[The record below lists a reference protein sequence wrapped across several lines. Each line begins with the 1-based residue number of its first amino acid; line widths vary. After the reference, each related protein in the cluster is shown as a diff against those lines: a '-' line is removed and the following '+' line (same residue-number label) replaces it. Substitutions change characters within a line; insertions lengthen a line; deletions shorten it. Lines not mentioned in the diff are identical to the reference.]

1 MSNFNFTKTFSGI
14 TKFASTVG
22 RILGR
27 LFLPITFLMTAF
39 DTVTGAIDGF
49 FGTEGNLVQKLLGGL
64 GGAFKGFMKIVTV
77 PMDLV
82 KSLISWIAGKFG
94 FTEFEKLLD
103 GFSFTELFGKA
114 VDWLFV
120 DLPAWFTK
128 TFSWDNILSMLD
140 SALNFANEIGKNLQ
154 RIIHGALNWVKSL
167 FGFGDKGD
175 FAEPEMPVTKDVRA
189 FLTFEWVN
197 DLLKPVTDFFKSIMD
212 FDFMGFIKKIPGVG
226 ALLDYISGDD
236 ESNTVQDAGMKEQ
249 QERTK
254 RMKQLQSDLK
264 SGDVEGF
271 NTEANFK
278 KARDELKKRNST
290 KTSFSP
296 SYSTLQIGKISG
308 GIGANVIA
316 DQCSLEWEVR
326 PVNKDDGIFVSKNID
341 TFVKD
346 ILLPEMKKNNPKGN
360 IKKEIIGEV
369 VGFNK
374 EETSEAVNLVCNLT
388 GDNAKETMSFG
399 TEAGLFQNSGI
410 STVICGPGSIEQ
422 AHTVDEYIT
431 FDQLK
436 KCLKML
442 ISLQE
447 KMVN

>member
-1 MSNFNFTKTFSGI
+1 MIDQIFPETLKILSDLIKFKTVSGASNLELIKYCEKKLNAVGATSSKTFNDSNSQANLFSTINGQDNLKGKGIILSGHTDVVPAVASEWTSDPYI
-14 TKFASTVG
+14 AREKDNKVYGRGTCDMKGFIACTLAVAPLFASKKLKVPIHFSYTFDEETG
-22 RILGR
+22 CLGA
-27 LFLPITFLMTAF
+27 P
-39 DTVTGAIDGF
+39 
-49 FGTEGNLVQKLLGGL
+49 LVL
-64 GGAFKGFMKIVTV
+64 A
-77 PMDLV
+77 
-82 KSLISWIAGKFG
+82 
-94 FTEFEKLLD
+94 
-103 GFSFTELFGKA
+103 
-114 VDWLFV
+114 
-120 DLPAWFTK
+120 
-128 TFSWDNILSMLD
+128 
-140 SALNFANEIGKNLQ
+140 
-154 RIIHGALNWVKSL
+154 
-167 FGFGDKGD
+167 
-175 FAEPEMPVTKDVRA
+175 
-189 FLTFEWVN
+189 
-197 DLLKPVTDFFKSIMD
+197 
-212 FDFMGFIKKIPGVG
+212 
-226 ALLDYISGDD
+226 
-236 ESNTVQDAGMKEQ
+236 
-249 QERTK
+249 
-254 RMKQLQSDLK
+254 DLK
-264 SGDVEGF
+264 KRNINFSACIIGEPTSMKAITAHKGYNEYITHFTGLSGHASNPESGVSAIEYAIRYS
-271 NTEANFK
+271 NKLIEL
-278 KARDELKKRNST
+278 RDELKKRNSK

-308 GIGANVIA
+308 GIGANVIP

-326 PVNKDDGIFVSKNID
+326 PINKDDGDFVSKNID
-341 TFVKD
+341 SFAKD

-374 EETSEAVNLVCNLT
+374 EEKSEAANLVCNLT